1 MLHSGE
7 EDQVF
12 FERAQTLQMD
22 NMYLDWN
29 SNTSK
34 YYIRGTL
41 VYGEIGLVDFWWM
54 PDWIHPQQW
63 IQTVDQKVRQ

>member
-1 MLHSGE
+1 
-7 EDQVF
+7 
-12 FERAQTLQMD
+12 
-22 NMYLDWN
+22 MYLDWN